1 MLRSLYVRDYAL
13 IDELQV
19 EFGSGLNV
27 LTGETGAGK
36 SILIGALSMI
46 LGERASTDS
55 VRSGAKK
62 AVIEGTFDE
71 AGTPRIGELLDANEI
86 DPLPGGAGQ
95 IILRRQITDRQ
106 SRGFVNDTPAT
117 LDVMRAVAAELI
129 DLHGQHEHQSLLK
142 TEKHLQL
149 LDHFGSLGDLRRTY
163 QQHHDRVAALVE
175 ERDELTARRERLE
188 EKRQLYEF
196 QIEEIDEVAPEEGED
211 ERLDAERRR
220 LSNAEHLFEATQELY
235 RRLYEAEDAINDRL
249 VVARNELQDLARID
263 DAFTEQLDEIE
274 SAQISVAE
282 AASFLQDYGAR
293 IEFDPGRLSEIR
305 ERVQELERLKRKYGG
320 SLEAVLDHRAKIGE
334 EHELAA
340 DVEGALGD
348 LSDKI
353 EAAQR
358 ALTEAAR
365 RLSEKRKEVA
375 TRIEEA
381 ILEELAKLGMPESR
395 FEVRFTREEREDGWI
410 LPEDDQDGNARH
422 AAFQRGMDRAEFY
435 ISTNVG
441 EKLRP
446 LREVASGGEI
456 SRIML
461 ALKTILAKSER
472 LPILVF
478 DEIDIGISGGIAR
491 KVGRSMHDLASYHQ
505 IIAITHLPQIAAL
518 GDEHFRVAKH
528 VEEGRTV
535 TGIERLGEDEQAA
548 QVATLIGGED
558 VTGAAL
564 ENARE
569 LMKPAGD
576 GAASDGAARA
586 NAPAG
591 EG

>member
-1 MLRSLYVRDYAL
+1 MLCSLYVRDYAL
-13 IDELQV
+13 IEELEV

-71 AGTPRIGELLDANEI
+71 ADTPPINELLAANGIDA
-86 DPLPGGAGQ
+86 LPGGSESRSGR

-142 TEKHLQL
+142 TKKHLQL
-149 LDHFGSLGDLRRTY
+149 LDNFGSLGDLRHTY
-163 QQHHDRVAALVE
+163 QQHYDRVAALTD
-175 ERDELTARRERLE
+175 ERDELAARRERLE

-196 QIEEIDEVAPEEGED
+196 QIEEIDEVAPEAGED
-211 ERLDAERRR
+211 ERLDAERRK
-220 LSNAEHLFEATQELY
+220 LSNAEHLFEATRELY
-235 RRLYEAEDAINDRL
+235 RALYEAEDAVNDRL

-263 DAFTEQLDEIE
+263 DAFSEQLAEVE

-293 IEFDPGRLSEIR
+293 IEFDPERLAEIR
-305 ERVQELERLKRKYGG
+305 ERVSELERLKRKYGS
-320 SLEAVLDHRAKIGE
+320 SLEAVLDHRREIGE
-334 EHELAA
+334 EYELAA
-340 DVEGALGD
+340 DVEGALAE
-348 LSDKI
+348 LADKI
-353 EAAQR
+353 EVAQR
-358 ALTEAAR
+358 TLSEAAR

-375 TRIEEA
+375 ARIEEA
-381 ILEELAKLGMPESR
+381 ILEELSKLGMPESR
-395 FEVRFTREEREDGWI
+395 FEVRFTKEERGDGWI
-410 LPEDDQDGNARH
+410 FSEDRGANRDTRY
-422 AAFQRGMDRAEFY
+422 AAFRRGMDRVEFY

-441 EKLRP
+441 EELRP

-478 DEIDIGISGGIAR
+478 DEIDVGISGGVAR

-535 TGIERLGEDEQAA
+535 TGIERLDEEEQAA

-564 ENARE
+564 KNARQ
-569 LMKPAGD
+569 LMDAD
-576 GAASDGAARA
+576 GAAQ
-586 NAPAG
+586 AG
-591 EG
+591 ETAAGET

>member
-13 IDELQV
+13 IEELEV

-62 AVIEGTFDE
+62 AVIEGAFDD
-71 AGTPRIGELLDANEI
+71 ADTPRINQLLDENGI
-86 DPLPGGAGQ
+86 DALPGGSNGSAGR

-129 DLHGQHEHQSLLK
+129 DLHGQHEHQSLLRV
-142 TEKHLQL
+142 EKHLQL
-149 LDHFGSLGDLRRTY
+149 LDNFGGLEGLRATY
-163 QQHHDRVAALVE
+163 AERYRRVE
-175 ERDELTARRERLE
+175 ELTEERAELVARRERLE

-196 QIEEIDEVAPEEGED
+196 QIEEIDKVAPEEGED

-235 RRLYEAEDAINDRL
+235 HTLYEAEDAINDRL
-249 VVARNELQDLARID
+249 VVARNEMQDLARID
-263 DAFTEQLDEIE
+263 DAFEEQLAEVK

-282 AASFLQDYGAR
+282 AASFLQDYSAR
-293 IEFDPGRLSEIR
+293 IEFDPERLAQIR
-305 ERVQELERLKRKYGG
+305 ERISELERLKRKYGG
-320 SLEAVLDHRAKIGE
+320 TLEAVRAHRAEIGE

-340 DVEGALGD
+340 DVEGALAE
-348 LSDKI
+348 LSDQI
-353 EAAQR
+353 DDAQ
-358 ALTEAAR
+358 AELSEAAR
-365 RLSEKRKEVA
+365 RLSKKRKEVA
-375 TRIEEA
+375 ARIEDA
-381 ILEELAKLGMPESR
+381 ILEELAKLDMPESR
-395 FEVRFTREEREDGWI
+395 FEVRFTREEEESGWI
-410 LPEDDQDGNARH
+410 VADDDTRY
-422 AAFQRGMDRAEFY
+422 AAFQTGMDRAEFF

-441 EKLRP
+441 EELRP
-446 LREVASGGEI
+446 LRAVASGGEI

-478 DEIDIGISGGIAR
+478 DEIDVGISGGVAR

-518 GDEHFRVAKH
+518 GDEHFRVAKR

-535 TGIERLGEDEQAA
+535 TGIERLAEGEERAE
-548 QVATLIGGED
+548 QVAALIGGED

-564 ENARE
+564 KNARQ
-569 LMKPAGD
+569 LMETERSGKGEPTGPEK
-576 GAASDGAARA
+576 GASAQ
-586 NAPAG
+586 
-591 EG
+591 

>member
-1 MLRSLYVRDYAL
+1 
-13 IDELQV
+13 
-19 EFGSGLNV
+19 
-27 LTGETGAGK
+27 
-36 SILIGALSMI
+36 MI

-348 LSDKI
+348 LANKI

>member
-1 MLRSLYVRDYAL
+1 MLCSLYVRDYAL
-13 IDELQV
+13 IEELEV

-62 AVIEGTFDE
+62 AVIEGAFDE
-71 AGTPRIGELLDANEI
+71 ADTPPINELLAANGIDA
-86 DPLPGGAGQ
+86 LPGGSESRSGR

-142 TEKHLQL
+142 TKKHLQL
-149 LDHFGSLGDLRRTY
+149 LDNFGSLGDLRHTY
-163 QQHHDRVAALVE
+163 QQHYDRVAALTD
-175 ERDELTARRERLE
+175 ERDELAARRERLE

-196 QIEEIDEVAPEEGED
+196 QIEEIDEVAPEAGED
-211 ERLDAERRR
+211 ERLDAERRK
-220 LSNAEHLFEATQELY
+220 LSNAEHLFEATRELY
-235 RRLYEAEDAINDRL
+235 RALYEAEDAVNDRL

-263 DAFTEQLDEIE
+263 DAFSEQLAEVE

-293 IEFDPGRLSEIR
+293 IEFDPERLAEIR
-305 ERVQELERLKRKYGG
+305 ERVSELERLKRKYGG
-320 SLEAVLDHRAKIGE
+320 SLEAVLDHRREIGE
-334 EHELAA
+334 EYELAA
-340 DVEGALGD
+340 DVEGALAE
-348 LSDKI
+348 LADKI
-353 EAAQR
+353 EVAQR
-358 ALTEAAR
+358 TLSEAAR

-375 TRIEEA
+375 ARIEEA
-381 ILEELAKLGMPESR
+381 ILEELSKLGMPESR
-395 FEVRFTREEREDGWI
+395 FEVRFTKEERGDGWI
-410 LPEDDQDGNARH
+410 FSEDREANRDTRY
-422 AAFQRGMDRAEFY
+422 AAFRRGMDRVEFY

-441 EKLRP
+441 EELRP

-478 DEIDIGISGGIAR
+478 DEIDVGISGGIAR

-535 TGIERLGEDEQAA
+535 TGIERLDEEEQAA

-564 ENARE
+564 KNARQ
-569 LMKPAGD
+569 LMDAD
-576 GAASDGAARA
+576 GAAQ
-586 NAPAG
+586 AG
-591 EG
+591 ETAAGET

>member
-1 MLRSLYVRDYAL
+1 MLCSLYVRDYAL
-13 IDELQV
+13 IEELEV

-62 AVIEGTFDE
+62 AVIEGAFDE
-71 AGTPRIGELLDANEI
+71 ADTPHINELLAANGIDA
-86 DPLPGGAGQ
+86 LPGGSESRSGR

-142 TEKHLQL
+142 TKKHLQL
-149 LDHFGSLGDLRRTY
+149 LDNFGSLGDLRHTY
-163 QQHHDRVAALVE
+163 QQHYDRVAALTD
-175 ERDELTARRERLE
+175 ERDELAARRERLE

-196 QIEEIDEVAPEEGED
+196 QIEEIDEVAPEAGED
-211 ERLDAERRR
+211 ERLDAERRK
-220 LSNAEHLFEATQELY
+220 LSNAEHLFEATRELY
-235 RRLYEAEDAINDRL
+235 RALYEAEDAVNDRL

-263 DAFTEQLDEIE
+263 DAFSEQLAEVE

-293 IEFDPGRLSEIR
+293 IEFDPERLAEIR
-305 ERVQELERLKRKYGG
+305 ERVSELERLKRKYGG
-320 SLEAVLDHRAKIGE
+320 SLEAVLDHRREIGE
-334 EHELAA
+334 EYELAA
-340 DVEGALGD
+340 DVEGALAE
-348 LSDKI
+348 LADKI
-353 EAAQR
+353 EVAQR
-358 ALTEAAR
+358 TLSEAAR

-375 TRIEEA
+375 ARIEEA
-381 ILEELAKLGMPESR
+381 ILEELSKLGMPESR
-395 FEVRFTREEREDGWI
+395 FEVRFTKEERGDGWI
-410 LPEDDQDGNARH
+410 FSEDREANRDTRY
-422 AAFQRGMDRAEFY
+422 AAFRRGMDRVEFY

-441 EKLRP
+441 EELRP

-478 DEIDIGISGGIAR
+478 DEIDVGISGGIAR

-535 TGIERLGEDEQAA
+535 TGIERLDEEEQAA
-548 QVATLIGGED
+548 QVATLIGGEN

-564 ENARE
+564 KNARQ
-569 LMKPAGD
+569 LMDAD
-576 GAASDGAARA
+576 GAAQ
-586 NAPAG
+586 AG
-591 EG
+591 ETAAGET